1 MAIEAFVLV
10 QTEVGKAALVAE
22 RIAELPGVRTAEDVL
37 GPYDVIVRIAGG
49 TDTELTDVVAAVQK
63 VAGITRTL
71 TCQLAGKPVGSTG
84 D

>member
-49 TDTELTDVVAAVQK
+49 TDAELADIVSAVQK

-71 TCQLAGKPVGSTG
+71 TCQLAGNPVGSTS